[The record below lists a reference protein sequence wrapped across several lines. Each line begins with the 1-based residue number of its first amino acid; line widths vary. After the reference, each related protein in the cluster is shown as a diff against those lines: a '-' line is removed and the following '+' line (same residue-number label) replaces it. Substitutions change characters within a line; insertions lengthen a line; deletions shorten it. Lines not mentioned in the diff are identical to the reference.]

1 MPSKPTTKIFDVI
14 IIGGGQAGL
23 AVGYYLRRASRKQTL
38 DFIILDNQPKSG
50 GAWQHFW
57 PSLRLFS
64 PASVSSLPGRMM
76 SSAQDD
82 SSPYLEDVINYFD
95 NYEKH
100 YKLPIY
106 RPFEVQSVE
115 RDEENDCLRVSDGKF
130 TWLARAVVS
139 ATGIWSNPYI
149 PEIEG
154 LQAFQGEQTHSAHY
168 AGPDSYKDKRVLVVG
183 AGNSGAQIFAELV
196 QVTDASWV
204 TRTPPQFLP
213 DDVDGRVLFERAT
226 KRVKN
231 DGNVDSQD
239 EDNEKEAPK
248 GDIVMMPPVKAAR
261 DKGLLT
267 TQPMFEHLTEQGV
280 VWPNGSEESVDAII
294 WCTGFN
300 PELEH
305 LAPLDV
311 IEEDGKVLTEQGQ
324 SVKEPRLW
332 LFGYGDWVSPASA
345 TIIGAGRS
353 ARENVPALIEFLQE
367 DS

>member
-14 IIGGGQAGL
+14 VIGGGQAGL
-23 AVGYYLRRASRKQTL
+23 AVGYYLKRASRKQSL
-38 DFIILDNQPKSG
+38 DFIILDNQPNSG

-76 SSAQDD
+76 TSAQDE
-82 SSPYLEDVINYFD
+82 SSPYLTDVLDYFD

-106 RPFEVQSVE
+106 RPYEVQSVE
-115 RDEENDCLRVSDGKF
+115 RDEDNDCLRVSDGKL

-149 PEIEG
+149 PQIEG
-154 LQAFQGEQTHSAHY
+154 RQLFNGEQTHSAHY
-168 AGPDSYKDKRVLVVG
+168 AGPQAYKGKRVLVVG
-183 AGNSGAQIFAELV
+183 GGNSGAQIFAELV
-196 QVTDASWV
+196 QVANASWA
-204 TRTPPQFLP
+204 TREEPQFLP
-213 DDVDGRVLFERAT
+213 DDVDGRVLFERAS
-226 KRVKN
+226 KRIR
-231 DGNVDSQD
+231 SSASD
-239 EDNEKEAPK
+239 ESEGDDTDQQGPK
-248 GDIVMMPPVKAAR
+248 GNIVMMPAIKEAR

-267 TQPMFEHLTEQGV
+267 TQPMFERLTEQGV
-280 VWPNGSEESVDAII
+280 VWSDGTEESIDAII

-305 LAPLDV
+305 LAPLGV

-353 ARENVPALIEFLQE
+353 ARENVPALVEFVQGL
-367 DS
+367 